1 MKSPHAPRRGTAV
14 AVVSV
19 VLAAATAQAAP
30 KKTTP
35 SPVPAEAPAPAPA
48 PKKSV
53 FGKLKSTLGFKPKAE
68 TPAPA
73 EAPAKTKA
81 APEKPAVAKSKT
93 KPEALAPVKAP
104 PAVVEAPKKRW
115 FLKSLLTKSPAEP
128 KPALAPAVPNVAAK
142 KKPSATPAPEAA
154 PAAPE
159 KRGFLKSLFARK
171 DKPAAAEP
179 STEPK
184 LAGARTANPE
194 AVKPAKKDETALAEA
209 EAKPKHS
216 LFSFL
221 RRDPAGIDDEFGP
234 AQVPD
239 SDKIERPGDWAEHRV
254 VQEDE
259 IALYEFGPSQSHGPD
274 ARLSRGSLVKV
285 KKETKGWALVE
296 MSGGRTGY
304 IDAYALRAAVEGDF
318 NDPAPVIPFM
328 ASVKPEA
335 WAPLAPPPDLPAQ
348 PGPMNADD
356 AALLL
361 LPPLELEPTKAP

>member
-1 MKSPHAPRRGTAV
+1 M
-14 AVVSV
+14 
-19 VLAAATAQAAP
+19 
-30 KKTTP
+30 
-35 SPVPAEAPAPAPA
+35 
-48 PKKSV
+48 
-53 FGKLKSTLGFKPKAE
+53 
-68 TPAPA
+68 
-73 EAPAKTKA
+73 
-81 APEKPAVAKSKT
+81 
-93 KPEALAPVKAP
+93 
-104 PAVVEAPKKRW
+104 VEAPRKRG

-128 KPALAPAVPNVAAK
+128 KPAPAPAAPKVAAK
-142 KKPSATPAPEAA
+142 TKPAATAAPEAA

-184 LAGARTANPE
+184 LAGARTAKPE
-194 AVKPAKKDETALAEA
+194 AVKPAKKDETAVAEA
-209 EAKPKHS
+209 EAKPKRS

-221 RRDPAGIDDEFGP
+221 RRDPVGMDDEFGP

-239 SDKIERPGDWAEHRV
+239 SDKIERPDDWAEHRV

-304 IDAYALRAAVEGDF
+304 VDAYALRAAVEGDF

-328 ASVKPEA
+328 ASVTPEA
-335 WAPLAPPPDLPAQ
+335 WAPLAPPPDLPEQ